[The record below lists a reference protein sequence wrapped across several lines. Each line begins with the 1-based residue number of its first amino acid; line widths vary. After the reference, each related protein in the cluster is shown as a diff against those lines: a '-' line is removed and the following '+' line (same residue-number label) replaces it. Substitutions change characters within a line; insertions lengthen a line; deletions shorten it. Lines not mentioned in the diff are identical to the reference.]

1 MNPADYNLFAHATE
15 FRLLLALTIVAAS
28 YALIQITLFVGRA
41 VQFVQAKLNSLNAD
55 QAATTAFS
63 ASGAR

>member
-15 FRLLLALTIVAAS
+15 FRLLLALIIVAAS
-28 YALIQITLFVGRA
+28 YGLIQIT
-41 VQFVQAKLNSLNAD
+41 QAKLNSVDAN

-63 ASGAR
+63 ASGTR